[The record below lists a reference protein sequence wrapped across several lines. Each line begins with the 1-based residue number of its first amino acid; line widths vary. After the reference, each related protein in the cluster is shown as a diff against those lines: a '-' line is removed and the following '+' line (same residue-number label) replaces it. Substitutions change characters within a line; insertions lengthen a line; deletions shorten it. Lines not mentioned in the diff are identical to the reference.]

1 MVATCEIINI
11 GNELLIGKIVNSNA
25 SWLSNKI
32 TYLGYNV
39 SRITVVSDNIC
50 EIANSIQEA
59 QSRHPHVII
68 ITGGLGPTFDD
79 ITLEGLA
86 KALNVSTKLNQKA
99 LNMIKKKYV
108 TLGLNMT
115 KERTKMA
122 KFPENAD
129 ALQNPVGTAPGCLI
143 KSNGVLIIAL
153 PGVPQEMKEI
163 FESLTPKFKK
173 TSGKN
178 FFDETSFDVTGIS
191 ESELAPFVKNIME
204 KYDLIYIKSH
214 PQKTKHGSKLEIHI
228 TGFGNSDQKLRKQ
241 ISSASFQLKEYI
253 LSINGIIT

>member
-50 EIANSIQEA
+50 EIANSVQEA

-115 KERTKMA
+115 EERIKMA
-122 KFPENAD
+122 KFPENTD

-143 KSNGVLIIAL
+143 KSNDVLIIAL

-173 TSGKN
+173 ISGN
-178 FFDETSFDVTGIS
+178 GFSRFADSF
-191 ESELAPFVKNIME
+191 PR
-204 KYDLIYIKSH
+204 
-214 PQKTKHGSKLEIHI
+214 I
-228 TGFGNSDQKLRKQ
+228 TGNKSRALPLLSMCWMSLAQEPE
-241 ISSASFQLKEYI
+241 AMAI
-253 LSINGIIT
+253 L